1 MNITC
6 LYDIAFC
13 FPKSFFLYMY
23 YECLS
28 LILRRD
34 TPLLL
39 LSTHVSPTARLR
51 PPLLRYVILLKL
63 LQFTQTIFEKSK
75 AYKAFSMTYS
85 AQYYH
90 ISRVLVITILF
101 CNYFELLVMYY
112 FTGSLLLL
120 PYYH

>member
-1 MNITC
+1 MNFSPESC
-6 LYDIAFC
+6 DRA
-13 FPKSFFLYMY
+13 
-23 YECLS
+23 
-28 LILRRD
+28 

-51 PPLLRYVILLKL
+51 PPLLRYVILLEL

-101 CNYFELLVMYY
+101 CNYFALVMYISLVVWSY
-112 FTGSLLLL
+112 ITTTLLLQV